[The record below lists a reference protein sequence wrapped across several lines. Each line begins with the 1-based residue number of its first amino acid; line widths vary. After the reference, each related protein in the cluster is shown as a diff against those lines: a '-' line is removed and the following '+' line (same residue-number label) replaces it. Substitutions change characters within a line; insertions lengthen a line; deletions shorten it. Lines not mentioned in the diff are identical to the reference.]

1 MRRAELR
8 RVLPRQSFD
17 VRALL
22 QRRDLVNTV
31 VVTIFFIAIGGLALV
46 WSQGTPHLYVG
57 QIMTDTRLKRVDFD
71 VVDESRTQRNRDL
84 ARDRAPRVYRVN
96 SEYLNQLESALTGL
110 PVALE
115 NRETLEEISERLR
128 QEFSITVESLGAMQ
142 SFVADGRATDQW
154 RTWVQRLVRQTLIE
168 HPIVESEAWQVELT
182 RNSAPEFRAGERTLR
197 PDPNDALII
206 ELNSQRGELDR
217 AQVHRIVE
225 MAGFPADLVPVITS
239 RIAHNPQPIFLY
251 DARATQ
257 TLQEAV
263 ARVVPD
269 VLTEHRKGEIIYR
282 RGEVL
287 TAGQFELIEIEQA
300 RYRAAASLRDRFS
313 AYGGV
318 VGLVTLVGAF
328 VGAYLLA
335 FYPRIVRNPWRLTAI
350 FGLMLGLLTGAIA
363 LTAQMPQLEVL
374 ATISAT
380 TFFSLVLVIAYDRR
394 LALVLTAMLAT
405 LVVLAVNQSI
415 AFFLFLVVAA
425 GMAAARMAEVRH
437 RNSLIRAA
445 SASALVAG
453 IVAILIGLY
462 EIPAVPGAWRVI
474 AGNAGWAVAGS
485 LAVGFFLLGLL
496 PTIERVFDITTGMT
510 LVELRDPKNPLLRQ
524 LQERAPGSYTHSL
537 TVATI
542 AEAAADTISANG
554 LLVYVGALYHDIG
567 KMNKPDY
574 FVENQSGGPNK
585 HEKLS
590 PAMSLLVIVG
600 HVKDGVEM
608 AREFGLPRVITH
620 FIESHH
626 GTTLVEYFYHSARKS
641 AEEKGDR
648 VTEVE
653 YRYPGPKPRT
663 KEAAILML
671 CDACESATRAMAEPT
686 PASIENLVRKL
697 SRKRLTDGQFDE
709 CELTFRELRQLED
722 SIIRSIWA
730 LHHGRITYP
739 TDEPARLNDSEQEL
753 AQNGAGRNGSSSPRP
768 SMVG

>member
-1 MRRAELR
+1 M
-8 RVLPRQSFD
+8 LPRQSFD
-17 VRALL
+17 FRALL
-22 QRRDLVNTV
+22 QRRDLINTI
-31 VVTIFFIAIGGLALV
+31 VVTIFFIAIGGMALV
-46 WSQGTPHLYVG
+46 WSQRTPRVYVG
-57 QIMTDTRLKRVDFD
+57 QIMTDTRLKRVDFE
-71 VVDESRTQRNRDL
+71 VVDQARTQRNREL
-84 ARDRAPRVYRVN
+84 ARERAPRVYRLN
-96 SEYLNQLESALTGL
+96 DEYLSQLESALTGL
-110 PVALE
+110 PVALDG
-115 NRETLEEISERLR
+115 RDTLEEVSAKLR
-128 QEFSITVESLGAMQ
+128 QEFNLTPEALTAMQ
-142 SFVADGRATDQW
+142 PFVLEGRATEQW

-182 RNSAPEFRAGERTLR
+182 RNSAPEFRAGERVLR
-197 PDPNDALII
+197 PDPDDSLVI
-206 ELNSQRGELDR
+206 ELNNQKADLDAAPVQR
-217 AQVHRIVE
+217 VVE
-225 MAGFPADLVPVITS
+225 MAGFPRNLVPVVAS
-239 RIAHNPQPIFLY
+239 RIAHNAQPIFIF

-263 ARVVPD
+263 AKGVPN
-269 VLTEHRKGEIIYR
+269 VLTEHQAGEIIYR
-282 RGEVL
+282 RGETL
-287 TAGQFELIEIEQA
+287 TAPQLELIEIEQA
-300 RYRAAASLRDRFS
+300 RYREIASMRDRFS

-318 VGLVTLVGAF
+318 FGLVALVGAF
-328 VGAYLLA
+328 VAGYLLA

-350 FGLMLGLLTGAIA
+350 FGLMLGLLGGAIA
-363 LTAQMPQLEVL
+363 LTGHMPQLEVL
-374 ATISAT
+374 AAISAT

-405 LVVLAVNQSI
+405 LVVLAINQTV
-415 AFFLFLVVAA
+415 AFFLFLIVSA

-453 IVAILIGLY
+453 CVAVLIGLY
-462 EIPAVPGAWRVI
+462 EIPAVPGAWRAI

-524 LQERAPGSYTHSL
+524 LQERAPGTYTHSL

-542 AEAAADTISANG
+542 AENAADSIGANT

-608 AREFGLPRVITH
+608 AREFGLPRVILH

-626 GTTLVEYFYHSARKS
+626 GTTLVEYFYHTAKKS

-648 VTEVE
+648 VTELE

-671 CDACESATRAMAEPT
+671 SDACESASRAMAEPT

-722 SIIRSIWA
+722 SIIRSIWS

-739 TDEPARLNDSEQEL
+739 TDEPERISEPQPAL
-753 AQNGAGRNGSSSPRP
+753 VGAGAGGRPRSS
-768 SMVG
+768 MAG